1 MMPIIML
8 VFVNYA
14 YFSKKRQKF
23 LLLLFTL
30 NKVAVKVF
38 WYSFS
43 EDIPMF
49 FNRFKS
55 DFILSRIAI
64 KFSLMIDYRLKFV
77 KM

>member
-1 MMPIIML
+1 M
-8 VFVNYA
+8 FA
-14 YFSKKRQKF
+14 YTFY
-23 LLLLFTL
+23 L

-43 EDIPMF
+43 EDVPIF

-55 DFILSRIAI
+55 DFILGLIAV